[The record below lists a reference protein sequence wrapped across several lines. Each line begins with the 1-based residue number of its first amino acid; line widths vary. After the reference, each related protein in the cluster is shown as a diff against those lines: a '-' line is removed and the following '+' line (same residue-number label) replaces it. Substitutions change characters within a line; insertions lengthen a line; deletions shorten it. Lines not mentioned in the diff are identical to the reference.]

1 MKRVRYTQK
10 ERKGFVYISI
20 LCFVQEVYRLKKLL
34 RIVMI
39 TFLILAVDLYGKL
52 LVSQYILTPS
62 QSKQENKIVKKK
74 KQIKEDSSDTVLN
87 MIGEDSENL
96 LAKWGEPSRI
106 EPSAYGYEWWVY
118 NQDLTQYVQFGVSER
133 KVVTAYALVNKLR
146 FHLII

>member
-96 LAKWGEPSRI
+96 LAKWENPL
-106 EPSAYGYEWWVY
+106 E
-118 NQDLTQYVQFGVSER
+118 
-133 KVVTAYALVNKLR
+133 
-146 FHLII
+146 

>member
-1 MKRVRYTQK
+1 M
-10 ERKGFVYISI
+10 
-20 LCFVQEVYRLKKLL
+20 
-34 RIVMI
+34 
-39 TFLILAVDLYGKL
+39 
-52 LVSQYILTPS
+52 
-62 QSKQENKIVKKK
+62 KKK

-133 KVVTAYALVNKLR
+133 KVVTAYAGEQVKVPPYYINEKYEEVYKKSA
-146 FHLII
+146 FA

>member
-10 ERKGFVYISI
+10 EEKDLCISQF

-96 LAKWGEPSRI
+96 LAKWENPL
-106 EPSAYGYEWWVY
+106 E
-118 NQDLTQYVQFGVSER
+118 
-133 KVVTAYALVNKLR
+133 
-146 FHLII
+146 

>member
-1 MKRVRYTQK
+1 M
-10 ERKGFVYISI
+10 
-20 LCFVQEVYRLKKLL
+20 
-34 RIVMI
+34 
-39 TFLILAVDLYGKL
+39 
-52 LVSQYILTPS
+52 
-62 QSKQENKIVKKK
+62 KKK

-133 KVVTAYALVNKLR
+133 KVVTAYAAGEQVKVPPYYINEKYEEVYKKKSA
-146 FHLII
+146 FA

>member
-1 MKRVRYTQK
+1 
-10 ERKGFVYISI
+10 
-20 LCFVQEVYRLKKLL
+20 
-34 RIVMI
+34 MI

-133 KVVTAYALVNKLR
+133 KVVTAYAW
-146 FHLII
+146 